1 MWTMWTIW
9 TMWTCRCLDHVDT
22 LYVDHKRLLQLTTA
36 EMAGGFQGA
45 TTVSS
50 PIVLYVTIRIN
61 FINFIKPS
69 IQNASYPSIRLLVPL
84 QLQEKPPFSLFQLHV
99 LSVHILYLFAGT
111 LCLLF
116 HHNIFI
122 LNGSFYFTSRR
133 CGSQPSYLSEVPFL
147 LLPLINCRHK
157 SFGYCY

>member
-1 MWTMWTIW
+1 MIEHVFGQCGRVCVWTMWTIRGCCSW
-9 TMWTCRCLDHVDT
+9 RPQRWLEAFKAPLLSPLRSSSMSRFGSISST
-22 LYVDHKRLLQLTTA
+22 LSNQAFKMH
-36 EMAGGFQGA
+36 
-45 TTVSS
+45 
-50 PIVLYVTIRIN
+50 P
-61 FINFIKPS
+61 
-69 IQNASYPSIRLLVPL
+69 PSIRLLVYL

-111 LCLLF
+111 HCLLF

-133 CGSQPSYLSEVPFL
+133 RGSQPSNLSEVPFL